1 MDILFRV
8 GEATAADIQQE
19 LPDEPG
25 YSAVRA
31 LLKVLVDK
39 GLASVEKPEGMRQ
52 LVYRPAV
59 PVRQARKSAIKRMLS
74 TFFSGSP
81 SELVA
86 NLLDR
91 SPSLHHHRER
101 HRRLV
106 IRRKADEPAVVVF
119 HLLPFHSPPKLRH
132 SRSTRDF
139 NHTVFESPRTALFAV
154 DDSPQ
159 ALPNRGNAV
168 CITPV
173 RHQIL

>member
-1 MDILFRV
+1 MMKCGFFRTFGLRGFALRPFWVMPRALPPALSKREQQAMDILFRV

-86 NLLDR
+86 NLLDPTEGMVSEEERARIRQLIDAR
-91 SPSLHHHRER
+91 S
-101 HRRLV
+101 
-106 IRRKADEPAVVVF
+106 KKGGGA
-119 HLLPFHSPPKLRH
+119 
-132 SRSTRDF
+132 
-139 NHTVFESPRTALFAV
+139 
-154 DDSPQ
+154 
-159 ALPNRGNAV
+159 
-168 CITPV
+168 
-173 RHQIL
+173 